1 MQIHKIKFQKEA
13 WSHDFALIE
22 DGIER
27 SKYRVAQTLWFLLC
41 CVVVSLF
48 TEAKLNDCSLE
59 EAVSCEN
66 ENEYDKFYVH

>member
-27 SKYRVAQTLWFLLC
+27 SKYHVAQTL
-41 CVVVSLF
+41 
-48 TEAKLNDCSLE
+48 
-59 EAVSCEN
+59 
-66 ENEYDKFYVH
+66 